1 MSESPWTRCE
11 LVWQQWRENLYSE
24 PSTAVERRM
33 RAAFFAGWQA
43 GAKYAFEAGKGSAA
57 DCPHPILDGET
68 EQNVTARGTAWHCAR
83 CGKRM
88 QFFDGICFAC
98 NGGQDPGD

>member
-1 MSESPWTRCE
+1 MNDPPRND
-11 LVWQQWRENLYSE
+11 LDLIYQAILEN
-24 PSTAVERRM
+24 RRLLL
-33 RAAFFAGWQA
+33 R
-43 GAKYAFEAGKGSAA
+43 
-57 DCPHPILDGET
+57 LLGET